1 MTEPPPAPAAG
12 PQQPGN
18 GIPPPSP
25 GPPAEGAPAS
35 QVPGEAQPGT
45 PDQPHTYAVGSGPA
59 ASDATSRSGQGSTRH
74 QFLREA
80 DRLLVEGDVVARG
93 VKNVINLPGARRR
106 RPREISPDD
115 LELLRNAYVC
125 PPGFASIQSSYSR
138 ARQTVILR
146 GPEGCGKLATA
157 VRLLLDEGAGHIFR
171 LDDSIRMSEVPTA
184 IETDLKGRE
193 RIEENAG
200 FILNQPAD
208 FANLRSSLLQQLEEP
223 LRAAGARLIITVAA
237 TALGSDND
245 LLDYAV
251 DQSSRPDPQ
260 DIVARHLRHFLGASR
275 TESELARPEIGKLI
289 AGILTP
295 DSSGK
300 DAADLA
306 DAIVDEL
313 YQAPDTQNIDTGRIR
328 SRLSRRSSEGFE
340 IWFATLGDTWSTT
353 FAIALAVLNGLP
365 YEVVVRGAKALY
377 GAYDAEP
384 GVMMAAAGDALPETR
399 RPFRTSRRALLYR
412 LHAQITRVESAG
424 PYGLSV
430 ADTVEYQD
438 PRYPLS
444 VMRHAWSNYQ
454 IQDAL
459 LQWLA
464 ELADDGMELVRVFA
478 GRALGVLAALS
489 FDYLTSRV
497 LVPWAASDQPGRGA
511 AVAYALRFVAADHR
525 LRQAVRRLVSGW
537 YADRDH
543 PALQATAARAYGLA
557 LGAYDP
563 IAAVE
568 ALDRLSVVD
577 DIRVAVSIGDAVVD
591 LLAETSDDLT
601 APEADNLAVFALRKL
616 REALGH
622 PDRTAMA
629 QLVFLILADG
639 LYTRVRK
646 DARSPFVAWPYL
658 LRLGQRLP
666 SARTALVELWR
677 YVLNDARFPGESQ
690 QVLAWWAGAAE
701 NDSEMREALLRLVR
715 ALVRGHERTRVIVS
729 RYTTGWASPE
739 NLSPIP
745 VVGQALLTV
754 LEAEREP
761 L

>member
-1 MTEPPPAPAAG
+1 MTEPPAAPGAG

-18 GIPPPSP
+18 ATPPPPP
-25 GPPAEGAPAS
+25 GPSGGAPAS
-35 QVPGEAQPGT
+35 QAPGEAQPGP
-45 PDQPHTYAVGSGPA
+45 PDQPHAYAVGSGHA
-59 ASDATSRSGQGSTRH
+59 AADATSRSGQGSARH
-74 QFLREA
+74 RFLREA
-80 DRLLVEGDVVARG
+80 DRLLVEGDVVASG

-106 RPREISPDD
+106 RPREISADD

-125 PPGFASIQSSYSR
+125 PPGFSNIESSYSR

-171 LDDSIRMSEVPTA
+171 LDDSVRMSEVPAA

-193 RIEENAG
+193 RIEDNAG
-200 FILNQPAD
+200 FVLNQPAD
-208 FANLRSSLLQQLEEP
+208 FASLRSSLLQQLEEP
-223 LRAAGARLIITVAA
+223 LRTAGARLIITVSAA
-237 TALGSDND
+237 ALGSDND
-245 LLDYAV
+245 LLDYIV
-251 DQSSRPDPQ
+251 DQPSRPDPQ
-260 DIVARHLRHFLGASR
+260 DIVASHLQHFLGAPR

-289 AGILTP
+289 AAILTP
-295 DSSGK
+295 DSSCKG
-300 DAADLA
+300 AADLA
-306 DAIVDEL
+306 GAIADEL
-313 YQAPDTQNIDTGRIR
+313 YQAPGAQSIDTGRIR
-328 SRLSRRSSEGFE
+328 SRLSQRSSEGFE

-384 GVMMAAAGDALPETR
+384 NVMMAAAVDALPETR

-412 LHAQITRVESAG
+412 LRAQINRVESAG
-424 PYGLSV
+424 PYGLST
-430 ADTVEYQD
+430 ADNVEYQD

-444 VMRHAWSNYQ
+444 VIRHAWSNYQ

-464 ELADDGMELVRVFA
+464 ELADDGMELVRIFA
-478 GRALGVLAALS
+478 GRALGVLAAVS

-497 LVPWAASDQPGRGA
+497 LVPWAASAQPSRQA

-525 LRQAVRRLVSGW
+525 LRPAVRRLVSGW
-537 YADRDH
+537 YADRDQ

-563 IAAVE
+563 IAAFE

-577 DIRVAVSIGDAVVD
+577 DIRVTVSIGDAVVD

-601 APEADNLAVFALRKL
+601 ATEADNLALFALRML
-616 REALGH
+616 RQALGQ
-622 PDRTAMA
+622 PDRAAMA

-639 LYTRVRK
+639 LYAGVRPG
-646 DARSPFVAWPYL
+646 ARSPLISWPYL
-658 LRLGQRLP
+658 LWLGQRLP
-666 SARTALVELWR
+666 SARTTLVDLWR

-690 QVLAWWAGAAE
+690 QVLARWAAAAE
-701 NDSEMREALLRLVR
+701 NDPDLREAFLRLVR
-715 ALVRGHERTRVIVS
+715 AMVRGHERTRVIVS
-729 RYTTGWASPE
+729 RYTAGWMSPG

-745 VVGQALLTV
+745 VAGQGLLNV

-761 L
+761 Q